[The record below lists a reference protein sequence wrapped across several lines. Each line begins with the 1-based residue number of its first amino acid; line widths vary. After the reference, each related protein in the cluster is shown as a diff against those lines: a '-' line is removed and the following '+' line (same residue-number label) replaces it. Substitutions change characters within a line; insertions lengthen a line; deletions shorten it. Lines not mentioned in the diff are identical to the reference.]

1 MEAYAEKTGIDLN
14 LYAEEEYC
22 RITTVLAYA
31 VTCRNSL
38 GARHTHLVHLAS
50 RGTTPYDGGVMWW
63 VQCEQKRAVSR
74 TKLDVDA
81 EPSASAE

>member
-1 MEAYAEKTGIDLN
+1 MDKAVAE
-14 LYAEEEYC
+14 
-22 RITTVLAYA
+22 R
-31 VTCRNSL
+31 S
-38 GARHTHLVHLAS
+38 
-50 RGTTPYDGGVMWW
+50 DGGVMWW